1 MSYGPYAP
9 PQQYSQQPVQQQPA
23 PAQYPQQQT
32 YQPQQPYQPQYRVV
46 ERAEKDIS
54 EALTPKLTAI
64 LVIVSAVIVYFGVVI
79 AILIAPANLNIFFY
93 IGKVLAATGLLIF
106 SIVLSLLSMQEK
118 LEPRHKATYYAVPVL
133 AIIGMV
139 LLIGS

>member
-1 MSYGPYAP
+1 MSYSPYAP
-9 PQQYSQQPVQQQPA
+9 P
-23 PAQYPQQQT
+23 AQ
-32 YQPQQPYQPQYRVV
+32 QPQQPQQQPPAQQQYATQYPTYQQSAYQAPQYRVV

-54 EALTPKLTAI
+54 ETLTPKFTAI
-64 LVIVSAVIVYFGVVI
+64 LVIASAVIVYFGVVI

-139 LLIGS
+139 LLI